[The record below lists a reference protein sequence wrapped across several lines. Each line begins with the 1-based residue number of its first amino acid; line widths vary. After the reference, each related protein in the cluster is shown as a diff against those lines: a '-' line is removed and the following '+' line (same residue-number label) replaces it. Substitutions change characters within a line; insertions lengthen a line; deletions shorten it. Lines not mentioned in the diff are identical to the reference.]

1 MTYVV
6 DTYALIEW
14 FIQGSENYR
23 KHFKAIDSMGA
34 FVTELTVLE
43 FYHKIFHRAGKEKAE
58 EALDIILG
66 NMKVIDLNLDMI
78 KLSAV
83 FRSEMLRERREL
95 SYADCVNYIAAKGLR
110 IKLLTGDSD
119 FKGLDNVEFV
129 K

>member
-14 FIQGSENYR
+14 FIQGNENY
-23 KHFKAIDSMGA
+23 KKYFETIDDKGA

-43 FYHKIFHRAGKEKAE
+43 FYHKVFHRAGKEKAE

-66 NMKVIDLNLDMI
+66 NMKVIDLNLDLI
-78 KLSAV
+78 KQSAM
-83 FRSEMLRERREL
+83 FRSQMLREKREL
-95 SYADCVNYIAAKGLR
+95 SYADCVNYIAAKNLR
-110 IKLLTGDSD
+110 IKLLTGDND

>member
-14 FIQGSENYR
+14 FIQGNENY
-23 KHFKAIDSMGA
+23 KKYFETIDDKDA

-43 FYHKIFHRAGKEKAE
+43 FYHKVFHRAGKEKAD

-66 NMKVIDLNLDMI
+66 NMKVIDLNLDLI
-78 KLSAV
+78 KQSAM
-83 FRSEMLRERREL
+83 FRSQMLREKREL

-110 IKLLTGDSD
+110 IKLLTGDND